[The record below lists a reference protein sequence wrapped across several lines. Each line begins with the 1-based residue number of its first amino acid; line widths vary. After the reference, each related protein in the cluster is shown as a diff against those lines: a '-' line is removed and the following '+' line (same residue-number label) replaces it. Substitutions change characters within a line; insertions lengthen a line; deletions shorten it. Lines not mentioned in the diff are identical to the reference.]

1 MSKLWISLG
10 LIFGLISCTSS
21 TKSIDYL
28 GQSYPDMIPLIFA
41 PDIVSV
47 KGRLD
52 HGISFTPDTQEV
64 AFGVLDKEDFSGDIW
79 YAKKESEGWTRPA
92 IFEPLKGQSVYLPYF
107 SPDGQSMLFAKSVS
121 DTNKYVTDIWRLQKN
136 KGTWSDPK
144 KEGHPISSLE
154 REASACMSLDKT
166 IYFSSNRDSNSSG
179 TADLYVSSLENGTYT
194 NAKRI
199 DVISSERDEESIFV
213 APDEDYIIF
222 SRYATN
228 ENAPDLWISY
238 QDATKKWTQPR
249 SLDAT
254 INTSDWERRPFVSA
268 DHNFLF
274 FTRLQMDEKGLAE
287 SDIYWVH
294 TKKVFKPFVFN
305 PITTQTI
312 KVGKETTVSI
322 PTDYFKDIDQEQLEI
337 SFNNENV
344 KWASF
349 DSSTMI
355 LTMHPDEVG
364 EFEVIFSTVDAFS
377 NETNDR
383 VKIIVAE

>member
-1 MSKLWISLG
+1 M
-10 LIFGLISCTSS
+10 
-21 TKSIDYL
+21 
-28 GQSYPDMIPLIFA
+28 IFA

-47 KGRLD
+47 KGRLE
-52 HGISFTPDTQEV
+52 HGLSFTPDTQEV
-64 AFGVLDKEDFSGDIW
+64 VFGVLDNEDFSGSIW
-79 YAKKESEGWTRPA
+79 YAKKEAEGWTTPV
-92 IFEPLKGQSVYLPYF
+92 IFELLKDQSVYLPYF
-107 SPDGQSMLFAKSVS
+107 SPDGQSLLFAKSIS

-136 KGTWSDPK
+136 RDTWSDPK
-144 KEGHPISSLE
+144 KVGFPISSLE

-166 IYFSSNRDSNSSG
+166 IYFSSNRDKNSSG

-199 DVISSERDEESIFV
+199 DAICSDRDEESIFV
-213 APDEDYIIF
+213 DPGERYIIF
-222 SRYATN
+222 SRYVTDTN
-228 ENAPDLWISY
+228 PPDLLISY
-238 QDATKKWTQPR
+238 KNVNDLWSEPKV
-249 SLDAT
+249 LDT
-254 INTSDWERRPFVSA
+254 GINTTDWERRPFVSA
-268 DHNFLF
+268 DHKFLF
-274 FTRLQMDEKGLAE
+274 FTRLQMDEKGLTE

-294 TKKVFKPFVFN
+294 TKKVFTPFVFN
-305 PITTQTI
+305 PITIQTI
-312 KVGKETTVSI
+312 KFGKETTVSI

-383 VKIIVAE
+383 VNIIVAE